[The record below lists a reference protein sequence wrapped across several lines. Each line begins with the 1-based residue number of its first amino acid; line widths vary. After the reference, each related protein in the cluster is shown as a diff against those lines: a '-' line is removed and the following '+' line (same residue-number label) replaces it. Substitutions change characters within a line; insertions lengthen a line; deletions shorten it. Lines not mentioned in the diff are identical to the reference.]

1 MKGWI
6 VKMRKKIII
15 SILAVLIIAIS
26 ILIIAYKVIE
36 KSVTNRENFN
46 FTIENISSSPV
57 NTINHEQNNTCLL
70 YTSRCV

>member
-26 ILIIAYKVIE
+26 IIIIAYKVIE

-57 NTINHEQNNTCLL
+57 NTINHEQNNTDNE
-70 YTSRCV
+70 

>member
-1 MKGWI
+1 
-6 VKMRKKIII
+6 MRKKIII

-26 ILIIAYKVIE
+26 IIIIDYKVIE

-57 NTINHEQNNTCLL
+57 NTINHEQNNTDNE
-70 YTSRCV
+70 

>member
-6 VKMRKKIII
+6 VKTRKKIII

-26 ILIIAYKVIE
+26 IIIIAYKVIE

-57 NTINHEQNNTCLL
+57 NTINHEQNNTDNE
-70 YTSRCV
+70 

>member
-1 MKGWI
+1 
-6 VKMRKKIII
+6 MRKKIII

-36 KSVTNRENFN
+36 KSVTNREDFN

-57 NTINHEQNNTCLL
+57 TTINHEQNDIDNE
-70 YTSRCV
+70 

>member
-1 MKGWI
+1 
-6 VKMRKKIII
+6 MRKKIII

-57 NTINHEQNNTCLL
+57 NTINHEQNNTDNE
-70 YTSRCV
+70 

>member
-57 NTINHEQNNTCLL
+57 NTINHEQNNTDNE
-70 YTSRCV
+70 

>member
-1 MKGWI
+1 
-6 VKMRKKIII
+6 MRKKIII

-26 ILIIAYKVIE
+26 IIIIAYKVIE

-57 NTINHEQNNTCLL
+57 NTINHEQNNTDNE
-70 YTSRCV
+70 

>member
-1 MKGWI
+1 
-6 VKMRKKIII
+6 MRKKIII

-57 NTINHEQNNTCLL
+57 NTINHEQNDIDNE
-70 YTSRCV
+70 